1 MKRKPGPLL
10 LLLWST
16 FLFFAWGMANDDRP
30 AVPDREDYDNGEI
43 IEDDVPENEAKPS
56 GLPDPYE
63 IDLTGQNLT
72 ELPCLSCGSPNR
84 GRLVNGIKMQSE
96 EGIRVRNEERTWGT
110 PETIA
115 AIRFAVA
122 KVHQEFPGTPDILVG
137 DISRENGGC
146 LGTHKSHQSGRDV
159 DLSYY
164 PSDGSD
170 RQFFFNANEKNMDV
184 ARTWKLVEGLMEGD
198 KTQYIF
204 IDRSVQKVLY
214 KYVRDELKL
223 PEDELQSIFGAV
235 SKSKSAKIRHARG
248 HKNHIHVRFHSP
260 EAVLAA
266 TQSNFDFRGHKHFPT
281 RITSSFD
288 MRFSETQPAPR
299 MASDDTPAG
308 PVEKVQRVKWAKV
321 KKGDNLW
328 LIARRNNTTV
338 EKLCRLNG
346 ISKKARLSPGK
357 SLKVK
362 VYTEYLSSG
371 DGEKSAAKTSGKSGK
386 SAKGARVD
394 EKRASDR
401 LARSKA
407 RPGPFGDDPSSPDG
421 ESSAYYVVRGQR
433 LYSITPLFGMRV
445 SDDCRWLL
453 FSNTLN

>member
-16 FLFFAWGMANDDRP
+16 FLFFAWGLAKDDHP
-30 AVPDREDYDNGEI
+30 AVPDREDYDNGDI
-43 IEDDVPENEAKPS
+43 IEDDVPENEEKAT
-56 GLPDPYE
+56 GLPNPYD
-63 IDLTGQNLT
+63 IDLTGQDLT

-84 GRLVNGIKMQSE
+84 GRLINGIKMQSE
-96 EGIRVRNEERTWGT
+96 QGIRVRNEDRTWGT

-137 DISRENGGC
+137 DISRENGGR

-184 ARTWKLVEGLMEGD
+184 PRTWKLIEGLMADD

-214 KYVRDELKL
+214 KYVRDELQL

-235 SKSKSAKIRHARG
+235 SRSKSAKIRHARG
-248 HKNHIHVRFHSP
+248 HKNHIHVRFTSP
-260 EAVLAA
+260 EAVMAA
-266 TQSNFDFRGHKHFPT
+266 MQGNFDFRGHKHYPT
-281 RITSSFD
+281 RINASFD
-288 MRFSETQPAPR
+288 MRLSQAQPAPH
-299 MASDDTPAG
+299 MVSEDTPAG
-308 PVEKVQRVKWAKV
+308 AVEKVQRIRWAKV
-321 KKGDNLW
+321 RKGDNLW
-328 LIARRNNTTV
+328 LIARRNDTTV
-338 EKLCRLNG
+338 EKLCKLNG
-346 ISKKARLSPGK
+346 ISKKARLQPGK

-362 VYTEYLSSG
+362 VYTEYVSTG
-371 DGEKSAAKTSGKSGK
+371 NTSKVASKKSGK
-386 SAKGARVD
+386 SDKTGKGSRADAR
-394 EKRASDR
+394 RASDR
-401 LARSKA
+401 LARSGA
-407 RPGPFGDDPSSPDG
+407 PHLPAGGDPAGPDS